1 MEFVIPEAMQKEHAE
16 LHTDLARATQMPGK
30 IGEAAQAVAKTLHE
44 HFEREEEF
52 ALPPLGLLPLLAA
65 GEVRPEMSGVLV
77 MTDRLKAELPQ
88 MLAEHKAIVLALK
101 NMIAV
106 AEEEDAPEL
115 VRFAEKLMLHAQ
127 NEEEV
132 AYPTAILVGEYL
144 KLRLGDNARFRP

>member
-1 MEFVIPEAMQKEHAE
+1 MEFIVPQSMQKEHAE
-16 LHTDLARATQMPGK
+16 LHTDLARATQVPGK
-30 IGEAAQAVAKTLHE
+30 IGEAAQAVARTLHE

-65 GEVRPEMSGVLV
+65 GEVTPQMSGVLA

-88 MLAEHKAIVLALK
+88 MLAEHKAIVVALK
-101 NMIAV
+101 NLIAV
-106 AEEEDAPEL
+106 AEEENAPEL
-115 VRFAEKLMLHAQ
+115 VNFAEKLMLHAQ

-144 KLRLGDNARFRP
+144 KLRLPGSA